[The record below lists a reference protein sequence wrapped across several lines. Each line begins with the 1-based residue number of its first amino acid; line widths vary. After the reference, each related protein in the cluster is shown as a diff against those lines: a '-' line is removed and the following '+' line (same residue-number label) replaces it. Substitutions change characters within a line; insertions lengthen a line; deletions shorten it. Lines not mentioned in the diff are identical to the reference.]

1 MRTALITT
9 TVNVPTVLA
18 LYRKLGPD
26 VRFFVA
32 LDKNTPEAAVNFCQ
46 YDIPNCEVLYIQDQQ
61 KWRCSELLAWNND
74 SRRNIALLE
83 AVRWGADIIVS
94 IDDDMIPVDID
105 FFERIEM
112 TLSEPYSGLQ
122 YGAPDTWCDVGI
134 LTDQQAPQRGLPAG
148 PYAPINRCFSFTTDA
163 AIGAMQGIILG
174 VPDTDAA
181 TTMQYKPFVRS
192 ATDILRSGFVINPQA
207 KAVFNSQITAFRRE
221 LAPCFAQFYKWQ
233 SRNTDIFASLVM
245 RRVMR
250 ERGLYTYFG
259 PPAGFHNR
267 SERDPRKDLE
277 AEAWGMDNIVAFERC
292 LNETDLHAGDS
303 VAAHTGYLYDAVA
316 GQTGIVSVDMLG
328 AVFAFLDDMRT
339 VL

>member
-1 MRTALITT
+1 MKTALITT

-32 LDKNTPEAAVNFCQ
+32 IDKNTPEDAINFCQ
-46 YDIPNCEVLYIQDQQ
+46 YDIPNCEVLFIQDQQ
-61 KWRCSELLAWNND
+61 KWKSSESFGWYND
-74 SRRNIALLE
+74 SRRNFALLA
-83 AVRWGADIIVS
+83 AVEWGADVIVS
-94 IDDDMIPVDID
+94 ADDDMIPTDID

-112 TLSEPYSGLQ
+112 TLSEPFSGLQ
-122 YGAPDTWCDVGI
+122 LGAPGGWFDAGQFTVPV
-134 LTDQQAPQRGLPAG
+134 APQRGLPEHRWSGHSYGHVA
-148 PYAPINRCFSFTTDA
+148 DA
-163 AIGAMQGIILG
+163 KIGAMQGIILG
-174 VPDTDAA
+174 VPDTDAN
-181 TTMQYKPFVRS
+181 TTIAKSPFVHS
-192 ATDILRSGFVINPQA
+192 ATDILRNGFVVDPGA

-250 ERGLYTYFG
+250 ERGLHTYFG
-259 PPAGFHNR
+259 PPTGFHNR

-277 AEAWGMDNIVAFERC
+277 AEKWGMANIVAFENC
-292 LNETDLHAGDS
+292 LNETELHAGDS
-303 VAAHTGYLYDAVA
+303 VAAHTAYLYDAVA

-328 AVFAFLDDMRT
+328 AVFAFLDDMES

>member
-112 TLSEPYSGLQ
+112 TLSEPFSGLQ
-122 YGAPDTWCDVGI
+122 LGADRGWFDAGQFTFP
-134 LTDQQAPQRGLPAG
+134 AARQRGLPHYEISNGYSHAM
-148 PYAPINRCFSFTTDA
+148 DVQ
-163 AIGAMQGIILG
+163 IGAMQGIILG
-174 VPDTDAA
+174 VPDTDAGTA
-181 TTMQYKPFVRS
+181 MRDKPFIKS
-192 ATDILRSGFVINPQA
+192 ATDILRNGFVVDPNA

-259 PPAGFHNR
+259 PPTGFHNR

-303 VAAHTGYLYDAVA
+303 VAAHTAYLYDAVA

-328 AVFAFLDDMRT
+328 AVFAFLDDMRL